1 MGNLSAMSRQLEPS
15 NDFPNAQ
22 SDREPSAQPP
32 EHDGSARIT
41 PVMPLPDW
49 LREIDERNS
58 TPLCDPE
65 AAIEDTEHGFWN
77 APPRYSVTSVTGLS
91 LIPAPVVP
99 APPRLRVW
107 SARALF
113 SAILCLVVMLLGV
126 EASSLVHS
134 AVATRSLAGLQK

>member
-1 MGNLSAMSRQLEPS
+1 MSRQLGPS
-15 NDFPNAQ
+15 SAFPNGQ
-22 SDREPSAQPP
+22 PNQEPSAQPP
-32 EHDGSARIT
+32 ERDGSARIT
-41 PVMPLPDW
+41 PVMPIPEW
-49 LREIDERNS
+49 LREIDERNPS
-58 TPLCDPE
+58 PLGDPE

-113 SAILCLVVMLLGV
+113 SAILCVVVMLLGV
-126 EASSLVHS
+126 EASSLMHG
-134 AVATRSLAGLQK
+134 AVATHSLAGLQK